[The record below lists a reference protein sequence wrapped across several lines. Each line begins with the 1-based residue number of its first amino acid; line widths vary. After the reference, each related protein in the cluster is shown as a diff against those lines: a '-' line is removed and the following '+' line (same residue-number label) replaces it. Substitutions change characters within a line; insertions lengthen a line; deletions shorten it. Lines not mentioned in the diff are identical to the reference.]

1 MMNLTQPTKNPFPQL
16 PRALTEF
23 VSTLLS
29 NSVWLNLKI
38 DPPAEIPDP

>member
-1 MMNLTQPTKNPFPQL
+1 MMNLAQYTKKPIPQL
-16 PRALTEF
+16 PRALTDF

-29 NSVWLNLKI
+29 NSVRLNLKI

>member
-1 MMNLTQPTKNPFPQL
+1 MLPSKITKNPFPQT

-23 VSTLLS
+23 VPILYS
-29 NSVWLNLKI
+29 NSVRLNLKI